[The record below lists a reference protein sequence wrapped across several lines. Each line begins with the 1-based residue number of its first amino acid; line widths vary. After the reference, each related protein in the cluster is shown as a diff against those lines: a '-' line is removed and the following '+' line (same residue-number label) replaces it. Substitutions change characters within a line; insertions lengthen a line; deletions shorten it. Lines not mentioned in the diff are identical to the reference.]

1 MAFDLS
7 NFEID
12 IKNFMINSIIEQGKS
27 YQVLEVLHGEYC
39 KFALKMISLE
49 FSQRIVYAFLC

>member
-12 IKNFMINSIIEQGKS
+12 IKNFMINSIIEQEKS
-27 YQVLEVLHGEYC
+27 YQVLEVLLYNGEYC

-49 FSQRIVYAFLC
+49 FSQRID